1 MMNRRD
7 FLRTTAAGVVAT
19 GLSATSSYAAPE
31 TKREIKKALKY
42 GMIDIPG
49 SMLEKFKGVKEI
61 GFEGVELD
69 SPNGFELKEV
79 LEARDKSGLVIHGV
93 VDSVHW
99 KDTLSDPNER
109 VQEKGR
115 IALEKALRDVK
126 SYGGT
131 TALLV
136 PGKVTKDVTFE
147 QCWERSIANIRKVL
161 PVCEETGIKIGI
173 ENVWNDFITKPDD
186 FVRYLDEIN
195 SPWVGAYLDLGNT
208 ARYSPPQDW
217 VPLLGK
223 KRIFKLD
230 VKAYDTRKKMYD
242 GFNCKLGDDN
252 IDWPAVCVEL
262 DKIGYVGY
270 GTAEMSGGNKKY
282 LADMAARMDKVL
294 CKT

>member
-1 MMNRRD
+1 MNRRE
-7 FLRTTAAGVVAT
+7 FLRATAVGAMAT
-19 GLSATSSYAAPE
+19 GLAAADATAAPE
-31 TKREIKKALKY
+31 TKRQIKKALKY
-42 GMIDIPG
+42 GMIDMPKS
-49 SMLEKFKGVKEI
+49 SMLEKFVAVKEV

-79 LEARDKSGLVIHGV
+79 LEARDKSGLIIHGV

-99 KDTLSDPNER
+99 RDTLSDPSEE
-109 VQEKGR
+109 VQARGR
-115 IALEKALRDVK
+115 EALEKALRDVK

-131 TALLV
+131 TVLLV
-136 PGKVTKDVTFE
+136 PGKVTKEVTFK

-208 ARYSPPQDW
+208 ARYSPPQEW

-262 DKIGYVGY
+262 DKIGYVGF
-270 GTAEMSGGNKKY
+270 GTAEMAGGNRDY
-282 LADMAARMDKVL
+282 LADMATRMDRVL
-294 CKT
+294 CKS